1 MIDSEIVKIAVCP
14 LCHGALRVEEEAGTR
29 LRCAACGKR
38 YRVEDGI
45 PVLLAQQ
52 AE

>member
-1 MIDSEIVKIAVCP
+1 MIPAQIVKITVCP
-14 LCHGALRVEEEAGTR
+14 ICHGGLRFNEDFTK
-29 LRCAACGKR
+29 LRCVACGKR

-45 PVLLAQQ
+45 PVLLAQE